1 MSSIIAANAGETLS
15 ADHSLEVHRFGA
27 TFFKDW
33 KLPVT
38 RLGGGLGFQQVRI
51 NQSLNASV
59 TDAGGAEVS
68 SLVGTHD
75 FRAFGPQLAFNY
87 YRPVGHTKLEIIG
100 GLSGAVLFGNRDQL
114 VLNSVTGDMNQV
126 GSNEVLM
133 LFEVLAGVQYIR
145 NYADNRSF
153 YARLTLMHEAWL
165 GGGTGVL
172 TSDNFGFRGVGF
184 GIGFNR

>member
-1 MSSIIAANAGETLS
+1 M
-15 ADHSLEVHRFGA
+15 
-27 TFFKDW
+27 
-33 KLPVT
+33 
-38 RLGGGLGFQQVRI
+38 GFQQVRI

-114 VLNSVTGDMNQV
+114 VLNSVTGDINQV